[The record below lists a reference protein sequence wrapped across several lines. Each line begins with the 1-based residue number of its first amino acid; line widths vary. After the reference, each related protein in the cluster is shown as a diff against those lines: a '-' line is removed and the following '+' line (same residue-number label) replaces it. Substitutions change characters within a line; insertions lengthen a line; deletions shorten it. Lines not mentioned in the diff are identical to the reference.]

1 MNKQE
6 VIRRFRKIYPESFIE
21 INEIKAISDEIN
33 LVAFIL
39 QVTFPDGVFYF
50 VVDEDTVSNSY
61 ITYNQALASIR
72 R

>member
-6 VIRRFRKIYPESFIE
+6 VIRRFRKVYPESFIE
-21 INEIKAISDEIN
+21 INKIKA
-33 LVAFIL
+33 VAFIL